1 MLSDKPLFIAP
12 EVSSPDYAGR
22 VRRML
27 TARKDKGASFGQ
39 VLESQALNA
48 AEDQRRN
55 SVSAESSAR
64 VVTGKIPQSAGD
76 DADTKAGMP
85 LKRRESAAHDARQPG
100 LSLHRT
106 GGMALDQ
113 RSLSVLQSVDR
124 QKVAHTRTVKKTA
137 DEAGPLGKLSARY
150 ESGTEGAAAVGYD
163 RNGGTSYGT
172 YQISSRQG
180 TFGAFLKFLAGRE
193 PALAERL
200 RKAGPA
206 NTGSTR
212 GGVPKE
218 WKAIAA
224 EQPEHFEALQEE
236 FIRDSHYNPALRGV
250 RKALGVE
257 ELSPAM
263 QEVLWST
270 AVQHGP
276 TGARRLFGR
285 AAAQIAASGG
295 NPKDEAA
302 LIDTVYTL
310 RKGQFASSSPSVRA
324 AVRSRF
330 DDERSQALAMLREG
344 SVLA

>member
-1 MLSDKPLFIAP
+1 MLTDKPLFIAP

-27 TARKDKGASFGQ
+27 SARADKGASFGQ
-39 VLESQALNA
+39 ALESQREALNQ
-48 AEDQRRN
+48 AEEQRRN
-55 SVSAESSAR
+55 SAESSGR
-64 VVTGKIPQSAGD
+64 VVTGKIPESAGEGA
-76 DADTKAGMP
+76 DAKTGLA
-85 LKRRESAAHDARQPG
+85 LKRRERGAHDAPQPG
-100 LSLHRT
+100 MPLRHT
-106 GGMALDQ
+106 GGIALDQ
-113 RSLSVLQSVDR
+113 RSLSLLQSVDR
-124 QKVAHTRTVKKTA
+124 RKSSPARAVKKTT
-137 DEAGPLGKLSARY
+137 DEAGPQGRLSARY

-180 TFGAFLKFLAGRE
+180 TFGAFLKFLDERE
-193 PALAERL
+193 PAMAQRL

-206 NTGSTR
+206 NTGSAR
-212 GGVPKE
+212 GNVPNV

-224 EQPEHFEALQEE
+224 EQPERFEALQEE

-257 ELSPAM
+257 ELSPVM

-295 NPKDEAA
+295 NPRDEAA

-330 DDERSQALAMLREG
+330 DDERRQALAMLREG